1 LKLIKTRLRHVTHAV
16 PYHNRLDNA
25 KGDRQQNRNNMI
37 TWKLQNKLEDIELAD
52 DVCLLIEKRNH
63 MQKKLQKLETEA
75 RKTGLKINV
84 KKTNKVRNRNE
95 QISQIKIGNVDIEVQ
110 RVNYLEAV
118 IERNGGSTSKE
129 DVLTRMNKQSTV
141 GVQPTGK
148 HMEKKCSLNKHKGQ
162 NV

>member
-1 LKLIKTRLRHVTHAV
+1 
-16 PYHNRLDNA
+16 
-25 KGDRQQNRNNMI
+25 MI

-63 MQKKLQKLETEA
+63 MQKKLQKLEAEA
-75 RKTGLKINV
+75 QKTGLKINV
-84 KKTNKVRNRNE
+84 KKTNTVRNRNE
-95 QISQIKIGNVDIEVQ
+95 QISQIKIGNVDIEEVQ

-118 IERNGGSTSKE
+118 IERNGGSTSKA
-129 DVLTRMNKQSTV
+129 DVLTRMNKQSTA

-148 HMEKKCSLNKHKGQ
+148 RMEKKCSLNKHKGQ